1 MTCKT
6 IYTGRIETVNGFIA
20 AFECC
25 NETFDG
31 TISTHK
37 FTKWKKPSTQE
48 DLELKPS
55 TVLSQ
60 RWNVWCCNQTVDGL
74 NFSPKHIGMKIMK
87 SSKLK
92 AHFAGVPM
100 CAKMKLLTGWISAP
114 TISYMLGD
122 KFNPSTVS
130 FWRTLVHQ
138 RNEPFDGFI
147 TRVLYVGCTSWK

>member
-1 MTCKT
+1 M
-6 IYTGRIETVNGFIA
+6 GRIETVNGFIA

-31 TISTHK
+31 TISTLK
-37 FTKWKKPSTQE
+37 CTKWKKPTTSE
-48 DLELKPS
+48 HLELKPS
-55 TVLSQ
+55 TVLLQ
-60 RWNVWCCNQTVDGL
+60 PWDVWCCNQTVDGL
-74 NFSPKHIGMKIMK
+74 NFSPKHIGMKP
-87 SSKLK
+87 SK
-92 AHFAGVPM
+92 AHFSGVPM
-100 CAKMKLLTGWISAP
+100 CAKMKSLTSWISAP
-114 TISYMLGD
+114 TISYMLGA

>member
-6 IYTGRIETVNGFIA
+6 IYMGRIETVNGFIA

-37 FTKWKKPSTQE
+37 CTKWKKPSTQE

-55 TVLSQ
+55 TVLLQ
-60 RWNVWCCNQTVDGL
+60 RWDVWCCNQTVDGL
-74 NFSPKHIGMKIMK
+74 NFSPKHIGLKPSKGSFLWCTNVRQNEIVDVLDFSPNHIGMK
-87 SSKLK
+87 
-92 AHFAGVPM
+92 
-100 CAKMKLLTGWISAP
+100 
-114 TISYMLGD
+114 SYMLGA